1 MWLGK
6 RQFDFILALIGLLVL
21 SPLFLV
27 VAAWIKFDSKGP
39 VFFRQVRVGLK
50 GKTFRIHKFRTM
62 STDAEKIG
70 PQLTIGKDSRVTLSG
85 QFLRRYKL
93 DELPQLLDVL
103 QGKMSFVGPRPE
115 VPRYVEKYPEALKDK
130 ALSVR
135 PGITDWASLEFKDEN
150 EILGQS
156 EDPERDYVEKII
168 PIKLKYHLQYI
179 ENASMSQD
187 LELIFRTLK
196 EIFISR

>member
-6 RQFDFILALIGLLVL
+6 RLFDLVFAIFGILVL
-21 SPLFLV
+21 VPLFLV
-27 VAAWIKFDSKGP
+27 VAVWIKLDSKGP
-39 VFFRQVRVGLK
+39 IFFRQIRVGLN
-50 GKTFRIHKFRTM
+50 GQRFRIHKFRTM
-62 STDAEKIG
+62 RTDAEKIG
-70 PQLTIGKDSRVTLSG
+70 PQLTIGQDCRVTPSG
-85 QFLRRYKL
+85 QFLRKYKL
-93 DELPQLLDVL
+93 DELPQLFDVL
-103 QGKMSFVGPRPE
+103 LGKMSFVGPRPE
-115 VPRYVEKYPEALKDK
+115 VPRYVERYPEKLRER

-150 EILGQS
+150 EILGKS
-156 EDPERDYVEKII
+156 PDPEMDYVEKII

>member
-6 RQFDFILALIGLLVL
+6 RQFDFVLALMGLLAL

-27 VAAWIKFDSKGP
+27 VAAWIKFDSRGP
-39 VFFRQVRVGLK
+39 VFFRQVRVGLN
-50 GKTFRIHKFRTM
+50 GQTFRIHKFRTM
-62 STDAEKIG
+62 RIDAEKMG
-70 PQLTIGKDSRVTLSG
+70 PQLTIGQDSRVTSSG
-85 QFLRRYKL
+85 QFLRKYKL
-93 DELPQLLDVL
+93 DELAQLLDVL

-115 VPRYVEKYPEALKDK
+115 VPRYVEKYPEALKGK

-156 EDPERDYVEKII
+156 ADPERDYVEKII

-179 ENASMSQD
+179 ENASMGQD
-187 LELIFRTLK
+187 LVLIFRTLK